1 MISCFKKR
9 GKMYLFRFFISEAGG
24 SSDLCCLVIP
34 GKLRL
39 FSIPFSQTRLQT
51 RPAVWEPG
59 TWLGTT
65 LKGQDPEGL

>member
-1 MISCFKKR
+1 MC
-9 GKMYLFRFFISEAGG
+9 LLRFFISEAGG
-24 SSDLCCLVIP
+24 SFDLCYLVIP

-39 FSIPFSQTRLQT
+39 FSIPFSQTRSQT

-59 TWLGTT
+59 TQLGTT